1 MRMKESDFLTKIKK
15 SLLMFWKWAKPYLI
29 KFNQKRQ
36 RIWKRYHVNKIILL
50 VILTVAL
57 VASTYLLYLAKTAN
71 VSTLKSGLEQTTTI
85 YDVNNEEAGTLYSQ
99 KGTFVSIDDISE
111 SIEQT
116 VISTEDKRF
125 YKHSGFDPIGIARA
139 AVGYIING
147 GNIVGGGSTIT
158 QQLAKNAYLTLD
170 QTFIRKLK
178 ELFLAIEIE
187 KVYTKDEILEMY
199 LNNSYFGNGV
209 WGVEDASQKYFG
221 KSASDVNLSEAATI
235 AGMLKAPTNYNP
247 IDNYENA
254 ISRRN
259 TVLDLMATNEVVTQE
274 EVDGIKA
281 EELTLVDAYSAKEG
295 YQFPSYFD
303 AVVNEAIYT
312 YDLSEEEVLNKGY
325 KIYTSLNQ
333 DYQRAMDATYENDYL
348 FQNAADGTLLESGSV
363 ALDPETG
370 GVFAIYG
377 GRKEH
382 SFRGFNYATQMVRQP
397 GSIIKPLA
405 VYTEALEQG
414 YTIDSMLVDEPL
426 SYGEDDYTPENVDHQ
441 YEGEVPMYEA
451 LAESKN
457 TSAVWLLNEIGLD
470 KGFKK
475 VEDFGIPLIEGPE
488 GDGYLGLALG
498 GLSKGVSPLQ
508 MASAYTTFANEGVM
522 SEGHFI
528 TKIVDATGAVIV
540 DNTESEKKK
549 VTTPEVAEQMTS
561 MLMGVFSNGTAQNN
575 NPSGYTIAGKTGSTE
590 VTFNDEGGTTDQWTV
605 GYTPDIVIATWM
617 GFDPTDEDHYMTTGS
632 STGVGPLFKLQME
645 NILPYT
651 ELTAFNTES
660 AEEIVSAKAENEAGS
675 SDWKQ
680 GIKDTVDSIGGKVK
694 DGSDILKDKF
704 GSLLDKFKNGV
715 TQ

>member
-1 MRMKESDFLTKIKK
+1 MNESPFLTKIKRN
-15 SLLMFWKWAKPYLI
+15 LLVFWKWVKPYLI
-29 KFNQKRQ
+29 KFHQKRQ
-36 RIWKRYHVNKIILL
+36 RFWKRYHVNKLIFL
-50 VILTVAL
+50 VMLTMAL
-57 VASTYLLYLAKTAN
+57 VASTYLLFLAKTAN
-71 VSTLKSGLEQTTTI
+71 VSTLKAGLEQTTTI

-99 KGTFVSIDDISE
+99 KGTFVSIDNISE
-111 SIEQT
+111 SIEKS

-139 AVGYIING
+139 AVGYVING

-221 KSASDVNLSEAATI
+221 KSAVDTTLSEAATI

-247 IDNYENA
+247 IDNYDAA

-259 TVLDLMATNEVVTQE
+259 TVLDLMGTNEIVPLE
-274 EVDGIKA
+274 EVDAIKA
-281 EELTLVDAYSAKEG
+281 TGLTLVDAYSGKEG
-295 YQFPSYFD
+295 YQYPSYFD
-303 AVVNEAIYT
+303 AVLSEAIYT
-312 YDLSEEEVLNKGY
+312 YGLSEEEVLNKGY
-325 KIYTSLNQ
+325 KVYTSLNQ
-333 DYQRAMDATYENDYL
+333 DYQRAMDESYENNYL
-348 FQNAADGTLLESGSV
+348 FQNAEDGTILESGSV
-363 ALDPETG
+363 ALDPKTG

-382 SFRGFNYATQMVRQP
+382 TFRGFNYATQTVRQP
-397 GSIIKPLA
+397 GSIMKPLA

-414 YTIDSMLVDEPL
+414 YTIDSMLVDEPI
-426 SYGEDDYTPENVDHQ
+426 SYGEDNYTPENFDYQ
-441 YEGEVPMYEA
+441 YEGEVPMYQA

-470 KGFKK
+470 NGFKK
-475 VEDFGIPLIEGPE
+475 VEEFGIPLVEGAE

-528 TKIVDATGAVIV
+528 TKIVDATGAVIA
-540 DNTESEKKK
+540 DNTEPEKKK
-549 VTTPEVAEQMTS
+549 VTTPEVADQMTS
-561 MLMGVFSNGTAQNN
+561 MLMGVFSNGTARNN

-605 GYTPDIVIATWM
+605 GYTPDIVITTWM
-617 GFDPTDEDHYMTTGS
+617 GFDPTDEEHYMETGS
-632 STGVGPLFKLQME
+632 STGVGPLFKIQME

-651 ELTAFNTES
+651 ELTSFNTES
-660 AEEIVSAKAENEAGS
+660 AAEIIAAEEKNEVDSG
-675 SDWKQ
+675 DWKQ
-680 GIKDTVDSIGGKVK
+680 EIKDTVDSLGGKVK
-694 DGSDILKDKF
+694 EKSDILKDKIGNLF
-704 GSLLDKFKNGV
+704 NGFKNKV

>member
-1 MRMKESDFLTKIKK
+1 MNESPFLTKIKR
-15 SLLMFWKWAKPYLI
+15 SLLVFWKWVKPYLI
-29 KFNQKRQ
+29 KFHQKRQ
-36 RIWKRYHVNKIILL
+36 RFWKRYHVNKLIFL
-50 VILTVAL
+50 VMLTMAL
-57 VASTYLLYLAKTAN
+57 VASTYLLFLAKTAN
-71 VSTLKSGLEQTTTI
+71 VSTLKAGLEQTTTI

-99 KGTFVSIDDISE
+99 KGTFVSIDNISE
-111 SIEQT
+111 SIEKS

-139 AVGYIING
+139 AVGYVING

-221 KSASDVNLSEAATI
+221 KSAVDTTLSEAATI

-247 IDNYENA
+247 IDNYDAA

-259 TVLDLMATNEVVTQE
+259 TVLDLMGTNEIVPLE
-274 EVDGIKA
+274 EVDAIKA
-281 EELTLVDAYSAKEG
+281 TGLTLVDAYSGKEG
-295 YQFPSYFD
+295 YQYPSYFD
-303 AVVNEAIYT
+303 AVLSEAIYT
-312 YDLSEEEVLNKGY
+312 YGLSEEEVLNKGY
-325 KIYTSLNQ
+325 KVYTSLNQ
-333 DYQRAMDATYENDYL
+333 DYQRAMDESYENNYL
-348 FQNAADGTLLESGSV
+348 FQNAEDGTILESGSV
-363 ALDPETG
+363 ALDPKTG

-382 SFRGFNYATQMVRQP
+382 TFRGFNYATQTVRQP
-397 GSIIKPLA
+397 GSIMKPLA

-414 YTIDSMLVDEPL
+414 YTIDSMLVDEPI
-426 SYGEDDYTPENVDHQ
+426 SYGKDNYTPENFDYQ
-441 YEGEVPMYEA
+441 YEGEVPMYQA

-470 KGFKK
+470 NGFKK
-475 VEDFGIPLIEGPE
+475 VEEFGIPLVEGAE

-528 TKIVDATGAVIV
+528 TKIVDATGAVIA
-540 DNTESEKKK
+540 DNTEPEKKK
-549 VTTPEVAEQMTS
+549 VTTPEVADQMTS
-561 MLMGVFSNGTAQNN
+561 MLMGVFSNGTARNN

-605 GYTPDIVIATWM
+605 GYTPDIVITTWM
-617 GFDPTDEDHYMTTGS
+617 GFDPTDEEHYMETGS
-632 STGVGPLFKLQME
+632 STGVGPLFKIQME

-651 ELTAFNTES
+651 ELTSFNTES
-660 AEEIVSAKAENEAGS
+660 AAEIIAAEEKNEVDSG
-675 SDWKQ
+675 DWKQ
-680 GIKDTVDSIGGKVK
+680 EIKDTVDSLGGKVK
-694 DGSDILKDKF
+694 EKSDILKDKIGNLF
-704 GSLLDKFKNGV
+704 NGFKNKV

>member
-1 MRMKESDFLTKIKK
+1 MLT
-15 SLLMFWKWAKPYLI
+15 M
-29 KFNQKRQ
+29 
-36 RIWKRYHVNKIILL
+36 
-50 VILTVAL
+50 AL
-57 VASTYLLYLAKTAN
+57 VASTYLLFLAKTAN
-71 VSTLKSGLEQTTTI
+71 VSTLKAGLEQTTTI

-99 KGTFVSIDDISE
+99 KGTFVSIDNISE
-111 SIEQT
+111 SIEKS

-139 AVGYIING
+139 AVGYVING

-221 KSASDVNLSEAATI
+221 KSAVDTTLSEAATI

-247 IDNYENA
+247 IDNYDAA

-259 TVLDLMATNEVVTQE
+259 TVLDLMGTNEIVPLE
-274 EVDGIKA
+274 EVDAIKA
-281 EELTLVDAYSAKEG
+281 TGLTLVDAYSGKEG
-295 YQFPSYFD
+295 YQYPSYFD
-303 AVVNEAIYT
+303 AVLSEAIYT
-312 YDLSEEEVLNKGY
+312 YGLSEEEVLNKGY
-325 KIYTSLNQ
+325 KVYTSLNQ
-333 DYQRAMDATYENDYL
+333 DYQRAMDESYENNYL
-348 FQNAADGTLLESGSV
+348 FQNAEDGTILESGSV
-363 ALDPETG
+363 ALDPKTG

-382 SFRGFNYATQMVRQP
+382 TFRGFNYATQTVRQP
-397 GSIIKPLA
+397 GSIMKPLA

-414 YTIDSMLVDEPL
+414 YTIDSMLVDEPI
-426 SYGEDDYTPENVDHQ
+426 SYGEDNYTPENFDYQ
-441 YEGEVPMYEA
+441 YEGEVPMYQA

-470 KGFKK
+470 NGFKK
-475 VEDFGIPLIEGPE
+475 VEEFGIPLVEGAE

-528 TKIVDATGAVIV
+528 TKIVDATGAVIA
-540 DNTESEKKK
+540 DNTEPEKKK
-549 VTTPEVAEQMTS
+549 VTTPEVADQMTS
-561 MLMGVFSNGTAQNN
+561 MLMGVFSNGTARNN

-605 GYTPDIVIATWM
+605 GYTPDIVITTWM
-617 GFDPTDEDHYMTTGS
+617 GFDPTDEEHYMETGS
-632 STGVGPLFKLQME
+632 STGVGPLFKIQME

-651 ELTAFNTES
+651 ELTSFNTES
-660 AEEIVSAKAENEAGS
+660 AAEIIAAEEKNEVDSG
-675 SDWKQ
+675 DWKQ
-680 GIKDTVDSIGGKVK
+680 EIKDTVDSLGGKVK
-694 DGSDILKDKF
+694 EKSDILKDKIGNLF
-704 GSLLDKFKNGV
+704 NGFKNKV

>member
-1 MRMKESDFLTKIKK
+1 MQMNESPFFDKVKK
-15 SLLMFWKWAKPYLI
+15 ALLIFWEWIKPYLI
-29 KFNQKRQ
+29 KFHKKRQ
-36 RIWKRYHVNKIILL
+36 RVWKRYQINKIILL
-50 VILTVAL
+50 TVLTIAL
-57 VASTYLLYLAKTAN
+57 AASVYLLYLAKTAN
-71 VSTLKSGLEQTTTI
+71 VSTLKAGLEQTTTI

-99 KGTFVSIDDISE
+99 KGTFVSIDEVSD
-111 SIEQT
+111 SIEQA

-139 AVGYIING
+139 AVGYILNG

-170 QTFIRKLK
+170 QTVIRKLK

-187 KVYTKDEILEMY
+187 KVYTKDEIIEMY

-221 KSASDVNLSEAATI
+221 KSAADVTLSEAATI
-235 AGMLKAPTNYNP
+235 AGMLKAPSNYNP
-247 IDNYENA
+247 IDNYDNA

-259 TVLDLMATNEVVTQE
+259 VVLDLMATNELVTQE
-274 EVDGIKA
+274 EVDELKA
-281 EELTLVDAYSAKEG
+281 QELTLVDAYSEKEG
-295 YQFPSYFD
+295 YQYPSYFD
-303 AVVNEAIYT
+303 AVINEAMYT
-312 YDLSEEEVLNKGY
+312 YDLSEEAVLNKGY

-333 DYQRAMDATYENDYL
+333 DYQRAMDVTYENDYL

-382 SFRGFNYATQMVRQP
+382 TFRGFNYATQMVRQP

-405 VYTEALEQG
+405 VYTAALEQG
-414 YTIDSMLVDEPL
+414 YSIDSMLVDEPL
-426 SYGEDDYTPENVDHQ
+426 PYGKDKYTPENVDDQ
-441 YEGEVPMYEA
+441 YEGEVPMYQA

-457 TSAVWLLNEIGLD
+457 APAVWLLNEIGLN

-475 VEDFGIPLIEGPE
+475 VEEFGIPLVEGTE
-488 GDGYLGLALG
+488 GDEYLGLALG

-540 DNTESEKKK
+540 DNTNSKKTK
-549 VTTPEVAEQMTS
+549 ITTPEVADQMTS
-561 MLMGVFSNGTAQNN
+561 MLMGVFTNGTAQNN

-590 VTFNDEGGTTDQWTV
+590 VTFNDSGGTTDQWTV

-617 GFDPTDEDHYMTTGS
+617 GFDPTDENHYMTTGS
-632 STGVGPLFKLQME
+632 STGVGPLFKQQME

-651 ELTAFNTES
+651 ELTDFNTQS
-660 AEEIVSAKAENEAGS
+660 AEKIVAEEAENEDGS
-675 SDWKQ
+675 NDWKQ
-680 GIKDTVDSIGGKVK
+680 DVKDTIDSIGGKVK
-694 DGSDILKDKF
+694 EGSDILKDKF
-704 GSLLDKFKNGV
+704 GNLLDKFTN
-715 TQ
+715 

>member
-1 MRMKESDFLTKIKK
+1 MNKPSFLEKLKRALIF
-15 SLLMFWKWAKPYLI
+15 FWNWAKPYLL
-29 KFNQKRQ
+29 KFHKIRQ
-36 RIWKRYHVNKIILL
+36 RIWKKYHVNKIILL
-50 VILTVAL
+50 VILTVSL
-57 VASTYLLYLAKTAN
+57 VASVYLLYLAKTAN
-71 VSTLKSGLEQTTTI
+71 VSTLKAGLEQTTTI

-99 KGTFVSIDDISE
+99 KGTFISVDNISD
-111 SIEQT
+111 SIEQA

-139 AVGYIING
+139 AVGYVING

-221 KSASDVNLSEAATI
+221 KSAAEVTLSEAATI

-247 IDNYENA
+247 IDDYDNA

-259 TVLDLMATNEVVTQE
+259 VVLDLMATNEIVTQE
-274 EVDGIKA
+274 EADNIKA
-281 EELTLVDAYSAKEG
+281 EGLTLVDAYSDKEG
-295 YQFPSYFD
+295 YQYPSYFD

-312 YDLSEEEVLNKGY
+312 YDLSEEQILNKGY

-333 DYQRAMDATYENDYL
+333 DYQRAMDLAYENDYL

-370 GVFAIYG
+370 GVFAIFG

-382 SFRGFNYATQMVRQP
+382 TFRGFNYATQMVRQP

-405 VYTEALEQG
+405 VYTVALEQG
-414 YTIDSMLVDEPL
+414 YTIDSMLVDEPI
-426 SYGEDDYTPENVDHQ
+426 SYGKDKYTPENVDHE
-441 YEGEVPMYEA
+441 YEGEVPMYQA

-457 TSAVWLLNEIGLD
+457 TSAVWLLNEIGLN

-475 VEDFGIPLIEGPE
+475 VEEFGIPLTEGTE
-488 GDGYLGLALG
+488 GDEYLGLALG

-508 MASAYTTFANEGVM
+508 MASAYTTFANGGVM

-540 DNTESEKKK
+540 DNTEPETKK
-549 VTTPEVAEQMTS
+549 VTTPEVADQMTS
-561 MLMGVFSNGTAQNN
+561 MLMGVFTNGTAQNN

-605 GYTPDIVIATWM
+605 GYTPDIVVATWM
-617 GFDPTDEDHYMTTGS
+617 GFDPTDEEHYMTTGS
-632 STGVGPLFKLQME
+632 STGVGPLFKKQME

-660 AEEIVSAKAENEAGS
+660 AQEIVAAEAENETGS

-680 GIKDTVDSIGGKVK
+680 SVKDTIDSIGGKVK
-694 DGSDILKDKF
+694 EGSDIVKDKF
-704 GSLLDKFKNGV
+704 GNLLDQFKNKV

>member
-1 MRMKESDFLTKIKK
+1 MRMNESPFLTKIKRN
-15 SLLMFWKWAKPYLI
+15 LLVFWKWVKPYLI
-29 KFNQKRQ
+29 KFHQKRQ
-36 RIWKRYHVNKIILL
+36 RFWKRYHVNKLIFL
-50 VILTVAL
+50 VMLTMAL
-57 VASTYLLYLAKTAN
+57 VASTYLLFLAKTAN
-71 VSTLKSGLEQTTTI
+71 VSTLKAGLEQTTTI

-99 KGTFVSIDDISE
+99 KGTFVSIDNISE
-111 SIEQT
+111 SIEKS

-139 AVGYIING
+139 AVGYVING

-221 KSASDVNLSEAATI
+221 KSAVDTTLSEAATI

-247 IDNYENA
+247 IDNYDAA

-259 TVLDLMATNEVVTQE
+259 TVLDLMGTNEIVPLE
-274 EVDGIKA
+274 EVDAIKA
-281 EELTLVDAYSAKEG
+281 TGLTLVDAYSGKEG
-295 YQFPSYFD
+295 YQYPSYFD
-303 AVVNEAIYT
+303 AVLSEAIYT
-312 YDLSEEEVLNKGY
+312 YGLSEEEVLNKGY
-325 KIYTSLNQ
+325 KVYTSLNQ
-333 DYQRAMDATYENDYL
+333 DYQRAMDESYENNYL
-348 FQNAADGTLLESGSV
+348 FQNAEDGTILESGSV
-363 ALDPETG
+363 ALDPKTG

-382 SFRGFNYATQMVRQP
+382 TFRGFNYATQTVRQP
-397 GSIIKPLA
+397 GSIMKPLA

-414 YTIDSMLVDEPL
+414 YTIDSMLVDEPI
-426 SYGEDDYTPENVDHQ
+426 SYGEDNYTPENFDYQ
-441 YEGEVPMYEA
+441 YEGEVPMYQA

-470 KGFKK
+470 NGFKK
-475 VEDFGIPLIEGPE
+475 VEEFGIPLVEGAE

-528 TKIVDATGAVIV
+528 TKIVDATGAVIA
-540 DNTESEKKK
+540 DNTEPEKKK
-549 VTTPEVAEQMTS
+549 VTTPEVADQMTS
-561 MLMGVFSNGTAQNN
+561 MLMGVFSNGTARNN

-605 GYTPDIVIATWM
+605 GYTPDIVITTWM
-617 GFDPTDEDHYMTTGS
+617 GFDPTDEEHYMETGS
-632 STGVGPLFKLQME
+632 STGVGPLFKIQME

-651 ELTAFNTES
+651 ELTSFNTES
-660 AEEIVSAKAENEAGS
+660 AAEIIAAEEKNEVDSG
-675 SDWKQ
+675 DWKQ
-680 GIKDTVDSIGGKVK
+680 EIKDTVDSLGGKVK
-694 DGSDILKDKF
+694 EKSDILKDKIGNLF
-704 GSLLDKFKNGV
+704 NGFKNKV

>member
-1 MRMKESDFLTKIKK
+1 MNESPFFDKVKK
-15 SLLMFWKWAKPYLI
+15 ALLIFWEWIKPYLI
-29 KFNQKRQ
+29 KFHKKRQ
-36 RIWKRYHVNKIILL
+36 RVWKRYQINKIILL
-50 VILTVAL
+50 TVLTIAL
-57 VASTYLLYLAKTAN
+57 AASVYLLYLAKTAN
-71 VSTLKSGLEQTTTI
+71 VSTLKAGLEQTTTI

-99 KGTFVSIDDISE
+99 KGTFVSIDEVSD
-111 SIEQT
+111 SIEQA

-139 AVGYIING
+139 AVGYILNG

-170 QTFIRKLK
+170 QTVIRKLK

-187 KVYTKDEILEMY
+187 KVYTKDEIIEMY

-221 KSASDVNLSEAATI
+221 KSAADVTLSEAATI
-235 AGMLKAPTNYNP
+235 AGMLKAPSNYNP
-247 IDNYENA
+247 IDNYDNA

-259 TVLDLMATNEVVTQE
+259 VVLDLMATNELVTQE
-274 EVDGIKA
+274 EVDELKA
-281 EELTLVDAYSAKEG
+281 QELTLVDAYSEKEG
-295 YQFPSYFD
+295 YQYPSYFD
-303 AVVNEAIYT
+303 AVINEAMYT
-312 YDLSEEEVLNKGY
+312 YDLSEEAVLNKGY

-333 DYQRAMDATYENDYL
+333 DYQRAMDVTYENDYL

-382 SFRGFNYATQMVRQP
+382 TFRGFNYATQMVRQP

-405 VYTEALEQG
+405 VYTAALEQG
-414 YTIDSMLVDEPL
+414 YSIDSMLVDEPL
-426 SYGEDDYTPENVDHQ
+426 PYGKDKYTPENVDDQ
-441 YEGEVPMYEA
+441 YEGEVPMYQA

-457 TSAVWLLNEIGLD
+457 APAVWLLNEIGLN

-475 VEDFGIPLIEGPE
+475 VEEFGIPLVEGTE
-488 GDGYLGLALG
+488 GDEYLGLALG

-540 DNTESEKKK
+540 DNTNSKKTK
-549 VTTPEVAEQMTS
+549 ITTPEVADQMTS
-561 MLMGVFSNGTAQNN
+561 MLMGVFTNGTAQNN

-590 VTFNDEGGTTDQWTV
+590 VTFNDSGGTTDQWTV

-617 GFDPTDEDHYMTTGS
+617 GFDPTDENHYMTTGS
-632 STGVGPLFKLQME
+632 STGVGPLFKQQME

-651 ELTAFNTES
+651 ELTVFNTQS
-660 AEEIVSAKAENEAGS
+660 AEKIVAEEAENEDGS
-675 SDWKQ
+675 NDWKQ
-680 GIKDTVDSIGGKVK
+680 DVKDTIDSIGGKVK
-694 DGSDILKDKF
+694 EGSDILKDKF
-704 GSLLDKFKNGV
+704 GNLLDKFTN
-715 TQ
+715 

>member
-1 MRMKESDFLTKIKK
+1 MNESPFFDKVKK
-15 SLLMFWKWAKPYLI
+15 ALLIFWEWIKPYLI
-29 KFNQKRQ
+29 KFHKKRQ
-36 RIWKRYHVNKIILL
+36 RVWKRYQINKIILL
-50 VILTVAL
+50 TVLTIAL
-57 VASTYLLYLAKTAN
+57 AASVYLLYLAKTAN
-71 VSTLKSGLEQTTTI
+71 VSTLKAGLEQTTTI

-99 KGTFVSIDDISE
+99 KGTFVSIDEVSD
-111 SIEQT
+111 SIEQA

-139 AVGYIING
+139 AVGYILNG

-170 QTFIRKLK
+170 QTVIRKLK

-187 KVYTKDEILEMY
+187 KVYTKDEIIEMY

-221 KSASDVNLSEAATI
+221 KSAADVTLSEAATI
-235 AGMLKAPTNYNP
+235 AGMLKAPSNYNP
-247 IDNYENA
+247 IDNYDNA

-259 TVLDLMATNEVVTQE
+259 VVLDLMATNELVTQE
-274 EVDGIKA
+274 EVDELKA
-281 EELTLVDAYSAKEG
+281 QELTLVDAYSEKEG
-295 YQFPSYFD
+295 YQYPSYFD
-303 AVVNEAIYT
+303 AVINEAMYT
-312 YDLSEEEVLNKGY
+312 YDLSEEAVLNKGY

-333 DYQRAMDATYENDYL
+333 DYQRAMDVTYENDYL

-382 SFRGFNYATQMVRQP
+382 TFRGFNYATQMVRQP

-405 VYTEALEQG
+405 VYTAALEQG
-414 YTIDSMLVDEPL
+414 YSIDSMLVDEPL
-426 SYGEDDYTPENVDHQ
+426 PYGKDKYTPENVDDQ
-441 YEGEVPMYEA
+441 YEGEVPMYQA

-457 TSAVWLLNEIGLD
+457 APAVWLLNEIGLN

-475 VEDFGIPLIEGPE
+475 VEEFGIPLVEGTE
-488 GDGYLGLALG
+488 GDEYLGLALG

-540 DNTESEKKK
+540 DNTNSKKTK
-549 VTTPEVAEQMTS
+549 ITTPEVADQMTS
-561 MLMGVFSNGTAQNN
+561 MLMGVFTNGTAQNN

-590 VTFNDEGGTTDQWTV
+590 VTFNDSGGTTDQWTV

-617 GFDPTDEDHYMTTGS
+617 GFDPTDENHYMTTGS
-632 STGVGPLFKLQME
+632 STGVGPLFKQQME

-651 ELTAFNTES
+651 ELTDFNTQS
-660 AEEIVSAKAENEAGS
+660 AEKIVAEEAENEDGS
-675 SDWKQ
+675 NDWKQ
-680 GIKDTVDSIGGKVK
+680 DVKDTIDSIGGKVK
-694 DGSDILKDKF
+694 EGSDILKDKF
-704 GSLLDKFKNGV
+704 GNLLDKFTN
-715 TQ
+715 

>member
-1 MRMKESDFLTKIKK
+1 MQMNESPFFDKVKK
-15 SLLMFWKWAKPYLI
+15 ALLIFWEWIKPYLI
-29 KFNQKRQ
+29 KFHKKRQ
-36 RIWKRYHVNKIILL
+36 RVWKRYQINKIILL
-50 VILTVAL
+50 TVLTIAL
-57 VASTYLLYLAKTAN
+57 AASVYLLYLAKTAN
-71 VSTLKSGLEQTTTI
+71 VSALKAGLEQTTTI

-99 KGTFVSIDDISE
+99 KGTFVSIDEVSD
-111 SIEQT
+111 SIEQA

-139 AVGYIING
+139 AVGYILNG

-170 QTFIRKLK
+170 QTVIRKLK

-187 KVYTKDEILEMY
+187 KVYTKDEIIEMY

-221 KSASDVNLSEAATI
+221 KSAADVTLSEAATI
-235 AGMLKAPTNYNP
+235 AGMLKAPSNYNP
-247 IDNYENA
+247 IDNYDNA

-259 TVLDLMATNEVVTQE
+259 VVLDLMATNELVTQE
-274 EVDGIKA
+274 EVDELKA
-281 EELTLVDAYSAKEG
+281 QELTLVDAYSEKEG
-295 YQFPSYFD
+295 YQYPSYFD
-303 AVVNEAIYT
+303 AVINEAMYT
-312 YDLSEEEVLNKGY
+312 YDLSEEAVLNKGY

-333 DYQRAMDATYENDYL
+333 DYQRAMDVTYENDYL

-382 SFRGFNYATQMVRQP
+382 TFRGFNYATQMVRQP

-405 VYTEALEQG
+405 VYTAALEQG
-414 YTIDSMLVDEPL
+414 YSIDSMLVDEPL
-426 SYGEDDYTPENVDHQ
+426 PYGKDKYTPENVDDQ
-441 YEGEVPMYEA
+441 YEGEVPMYQA

-457 TSAVWLLNEIGLD
+457 APAVWLLNEIGLN

-475 VEDFGIPLIEGPE
+475 VEEFGIPLVEGTE
-488 GDGYLGLALG
+488 GDEYLGLALG

-540 DNTESEKKK
+540 DNTNSKKTK
-549 VTTPEVAEQMTS
+549 ITTPEVADQMTS
-561 MLMGVFSNGTAQNN
+561 MLMGVFTNGTAQNN

-590 VTFNDEGGTTDQWTV
+590 VTFNDSGGTTDKWTV

-617 GFDPTDEDHYMTTGS
+617 GFDPTDENHYMTTGS
-632 STGVGPLFKLQME
+632 STGVGPLFKQQME

-651 ELTAFNTES
+651 ELTAFNTQS
-660 AEEIVSAKAENEAGS
+660 AEKIVAEEAENEDGS
-675 SDWKQ
+675 NDWKQ
-680 GIKDTVDSIGGKVK
+680 DVKDTIDSIGGKVK
-694 DGSDILKDKF
+694 EGSDILKDKF
-704 GSLLDKFKNGV
+704 GNLLDKFTN
-715 TQ
+715 